1 MSEQSNSAHIV
12 FVDDNSDFLVLC
24 KMLFGIDHNVI
35 TFHTAEKTMEHVR
48 NLSEPAIFFID
59 MNLRYKGDGILLI
72 QNIISVTRVPV
83 ICYCLSGNS
92 EATTKFV
99 GLSTG
104 AAGYIVK
111 PFEKDEVDG
120 YIIAAERHLLSIT
133 NATRDNLTKLL
144 NFTEFVKVA
153 ERELGQVMRR
163 KRKTVCLFF
172 DLDNFKGI
180 NDTYSHSI
188 GDSVLQA
195 VGGCFNAHP
204 WRSSDVVCR
213 YGGDEFVILL
223 PETTKSEALRIAN
236 ALKKAVAGTVMQNT
250 DGEKF
255 NISMSVGIAE
265 LDFANSGRDVSTILK
280 DLIDRSDEDLK
291 KAKSLRHGI
300 GRVTQ

>member
-1 MSEQSNSAHIV
+1 
-12 FVDDNSDFLVLC
+12 
-24 KMLFGIDHNVI
+24 
-35 TFHTAEKTMEHVR
+35 
-48 NLSEPAIFFID
+48 

-72 QNIISVTRVPV
+72 QNIVSVTRVPV
-83 ICYCLSGNS
+83 ICYCLSGNA
-92 EATTKFV
+92 EATTKRV
-99 GLSTG
+99 GLSAG